1 MSVTLPLPST
11 KPCAWR
17 AFTCAW
23 QLPLPEPEPL
33 SPVAAPPAPILARQP
48 SLKRGGVSSRNMT
61 NRAITSTRGLSD
73 RSAVSAGGVEPLVG
87 AGAGVGTGVEV
98 PSTPVP
104 DDVHALASA
113 TADAVKSVLDGM
125 MATVHA
131 NVDSA
136 YASQGMGAGG
146 SPMLHGA

>member
-1 MSVTLPLPST
+1 
-11 KPCAWR
+11 
-17 AFTCAW
+17 
-23 QLPLPEPEPL
+23 
-33 SPVAAPPAPILARQP
+33 
-48 SLKRGGVSSRNMT
+48 MT

-87 AGAGVGTGVEV
+87 AGAGVGAGAEV

-131 NVDSA
+131 NVESA

-146 SPMLHGA
+146 GSPMLHGA